1 MGNFLLK
8 NLDKNTNSIV
18 DICFDDVVLDVDCGY
33 CGYQILRKVYRIFE
47 KPKFKKN
54 YDQNTNLETSGTKI
68 FFKD

>member
-18 DICFDDVVLDVDCGY
+18 DICFDDVVVLDVDCGY

-47 KPKFKKN
+47 KPKFKKKLRSKYKFGN
-54 YDQNTNLETSGTKI
+54 FRRWNIL
-68 FFKD
+68 